1 MKDRHTSKMTGY
13 SSIDKP
19 WMKYYSEEEC
29 SESIP
34 HDTVYNQI
42 FFRNKNRLD
51 EDSLLYFGNKISYRK
66 LFRETDRIVNA
77 LVNMGVKRGD
87 VINLLVAATPEAV
100 YMVLAC
106 SKLGVLANFLNPLFS
121 EQQIIDRINDTE
133 SPYLF
138 VLDKMIPLVKKVD
151 EHTCIEKIVCIPVAE
166 SMPKLIK
173 MVVSK
178 KKDSIEGAMRW
189 EDFMMLGKKDSF
201 APQDYVKDTPVVM
214 VYSSGTTGA
223 SKGIVLTNDSI
234 LATRIMEKAS
244 LTSLIETTFLAI
256 IPIWFSTGIS
266 LSILVPLANGGT
278 VILEPQYSETNF
290 TKDIVKWKPK
300 GIVGT
305 ASLWESAISE
315 IKSKNLSY
323 IKCAISGGEPI
334 SPDFEKRLNAFLQER
349 KSECT
354 LVKGYGQC
362 ELGGTVTLSKGID
375 ENSSGDVGIPLSQVV
390 VSTFDMD
397 TGKEQK
403 YGEIGEIRVLSPAR
417 MKGYFNR
424 PDETEKKFYRD
435 SLDRIW
441 VCTGDAGIIRGD
453 GHVVVLGRIS
463 DSYISKTG
471 KRHFFFN
478 IKNAI
483 LENHFVNRCEVVK
496 ISDKEKDLIV
506 AHIVLQKDVNV
517 DEAINSIQKWC
528 AERLDEEEEP
538 NAYKIRTSFTLN
550 PTSGKV
556 DTEALK
562 ADKENLILCC
572 RSV

>member
-1 MKDRHTSKMTGY
+1 MNCYT
-13 SSIDKP
+13 
-19 WMKYYSEEEC
+19 EEER
-29 SESIP
+29 SEIIP
-34 HDTVYNQI
+34 HNTLYDQI
-42 FFRNKNRLD
+42 FIRNKNRLD
-51 EDSLLYFGNKISYRK
+51 KNSLLYFGNRISYRK

-77 LVNMGVKRGD
+77 LVHMGVKKGD

-106 SKLGVLANFLNPLFS
+106 SKLGALANFLNPLFN

-138 VLDKMIPLVKKVD
+138 VLDKMIPLVEKVVNR
-151 EHTCIEKIVCIPVAE
+151 TCIEKIVCIPVAE
-166 SMPKLIK
+166 SMPKLVK
-173 MVVSK
+173 MIASK
-178 KKDSIEGAMRW
+178 KTDSIEGGMGW
-189 EDFMMLGKKDSF
+189 NDFVMLGKEGTF
-201 APQDYVKDTPVVM
+201 TPQDYIEDTPVVM

-234 LATRIMEKAS
+234 LATCIMEKTS
-244 LTSLIETTFLAI
+244 LTALIEATFLAI

-290 TKDIVKWKPK
+290 TKDIVKWKPE

-305 ASLWESAISE
+305 ASLWESAISD
-315 IKSKNLSY
+315 IKSKNLSH

-334 SPDFEKRLNAFLQER
+334 SPDFEKRLNAFLKER
-349 KSECT
+349 KCECT

-375 ENSSGDVGIPLSQVV
+375 KEASGDVGIPLSQVV

-397 TGKEQK
+397 SGKELK
-403 YGEIGEIRVLSPAR
+403 FGEIGEIRVLSPAR
-417 MKGYFNR
+417 MKGYYNR
-424 PDETEKKFYRD
+424 PEETEKKFYRD
-435 SLDRIW
+435 PSSGRIW
-441 VCTGDAGIIRGD
+441 VCTGDAGMIRND

-463 DSYISKTG
+463 DSYISSTG
-471 KRHFFFN
+471 KRHFFFH
-478 IKNAI
+478 IKNTI
-483 LENHFVNRCEVVK
+483 LENCFVNRCEVVK
-496 ISDKEKDLIV
+496 IVDQENDLIV

-517 DEAINSIQKWC
+517 DEAITSIQKWC
-528 AERLDEEEEP
+528 AERLDKEETP
-538 NAYKIRTSFTLN
+538 NAYKVRTSFALN

-562 ADKENLILCC
+562 ADTENLIVIHQF
-572 RSV
+572 S